1 MLLDPEEEQ
10 APHGSCTIGGYDC
23 VARPVRTTL
32 EDLQSTH
39 TALRSGPQARRSCH
53 KFSPPHRMHRLRSAS
68 LGLLASQTSRS
79 SPSTAVGLEL
89 AAAAVGT
96 SRAKSSLSTDF
107 LGVPTNHDEL
117 QSKRPMSP
125 HLFGVD
131 NR

>member
-1 MLLDPEEEQ
+1 VYYRRVRLCRAPSQDYARRPSEYAHRAEE
-10 APHGSCTIGGYDC
+10 
-23 VARPVRTTL
+23 
-32 EDLQSTH
+32 
-39 TALRSGPQARRSCH
+39 RSAAARRSCH